1 MPRILLL
8 SFALLAVQPAL
19 AQTCDRDC
27 LRSHI
32 THYLDAM
39 IKRDPGVLPLS
50 PDVRFTEDNED
61 LELGQGLWRA
71 IEGLGTFRQDVLDVR
86 NATAGT
92 HVVAMEAGNPVLVAI
107 RLKIDAGQ
115 AGAQGSTGAPV
126 TGPMRS
132 GLITEVETTV
142 VRNQEEGMIFRP
154 EAIIEASPAMN
165 VTPRPEQRNTREE
178 MIELA
183 NRYPEGLRIG
193 SFVES
198 DARFSADAY
207 RFENGQ
213 LMAGPGCTFIPGCD
227 NIREQRLPTLSGIR
241 SHVAGVDEELGIVW
255 LRMNF
260 GPGSVMRSEGELTVW
275 EMFKIYD
282 GQITAVEAYMEVVPE
297 GSTSGWE

>member
-1 MPRILLL
+1 MKKILLL
-8 SFALLAVQPAL
+8 LSLALVAAQPAL
-19 AQTCDRDC
+19 AQNCDRDC

-39 IKRDPGVLPLS
+39 IKHDSGLLPLA
-50 PDVRFTEDNED
+50 PEVRFTEDNED
-61 LELGQGLWRA
+61 LDLGEGLWRA

-115 AGAQGSTGAPV
+115 SGETEQAVGPARTGS
-126 TGPMRS
+126 
-132 GLITEVETTV
+132 ITEVETTV

-154 EAIIEASPAMN
+154 GAIIEASSAMN

-183 NRYPEGLRIG
+183 MRYPEGLRIG
-193 SFVES
+193 SFVEA

-227 NIREQRLPTLSGIR
+227 NLREQRLPTLSGIR

-260 GPGSVMRSEGELTVW
+260 GPGSVMRGEGELTVW

-282 GQITAVEAYMEVVPE
+282 GQITAVEAYMEVVPA

>member
-1 MPRILLL
+1 MTRLLL
-8 SFALLAVQPAL
+8 LTAALLFGPAAL
-19 AQTCDRDC
+19 AQDCHRDC

-39 IKRDPGVLPLS
+39 IKRDPGLLPLA

-61 LELGQGLWRA
+61 LQLGEGLWKE

-86 NATAGT
+86 NSTAGT
-92 HVVAMEAGNPVLVAI
+92 HIVAMEAGNPVLTAI
-107 RLKIDAGQ
+107 RLKIDDGQ
-115 AGAQGSTGAPV
+115 ISE
-126 TGPMRS
+126 
-132 GLITEVETTV
+132 IETTV

-154 EAIIEASPAMN
+154 EAVIEASRAMN
-165 VTPRPEQRNTREE
+165 VTPRPEQRNSREE

-193 SFVES
+193 SFVEA

-213 LMAGPGCTFIPGCD
+213 LMAGPGCRIFPDCE
-227 NIREQRLPTLSGIR
+227 NIREQRIPTLAGIR
-241 SHVAGVDEELGIVW
+241 SHVAGVDEEQGIVW

-260 GPGSVMRSEGELTVW
+260 GPGSVMRADGELTVW

-282 GQITAVEAYMEVVPE
+282 GQITAVEAFMEVVPE